1 MSENTL
7 RRTDEIRAASL
18 LSGQPNDDGSGVGQ
32 GDLRGNLGPATQRW
46 TLQVKEEKNAAKE
59 AFDGTAFAKFFV
71 GPGGRQAGTILLAF
85 RIPRNDR
92 NGSKY
97 GMNPKQ

>member
-1 MSENTL
+1 LE
-7 RRTDEIRAASL
+7 
-18 LSGQPNDDGSGVGQ
+18 
-32 GDLRGNLGPATQRW
+32 
-46 TLQVKEEKNAAKE
+46 VKKEKNASKE
-59 AFDGTAFAKFFV
+59 ALDATSFAKFFV

-97 GMNPKQ
+97 GMNPSNEA